1 MSYLYS
7 PNVNAVIVNSNGN
20 AATNPAANVRIADG
34 VQVDTLSRVRTS
46 IIEFQSHHV
55 PSIEVDSNFTFSQ
68 NTNGTGANT
77 VFNANTSEAILNSG
91 TTSGGFAYR
100 QTRTKYK
107 IIPGSSH
114 SAYFTV
120 NFNGATSGCTKRIGL
135 FNVNHGMFWELD
147 NSGNLNVVVR
157 RANSTG
163 SIYDDR
169 VASTA
174 FNIDKLDGTGPSK
187 FNISTAGLD
196 KYYTLWFD
204 FVGGRTGRVRFGMG
218 TPAGAQ
224 IVHQF
229 SYSGTN
235 TAPAITSTT
244 LPIRAEVYNNTVQS
258 SSPSMAMAGQVYNQE
273 SAKRFQGSIATGN
286 SVIGWASTTT
296 LQPIIGISL
305 RPTTP
310 YSQQDIQ
317 MESFTIQDLNN
328 LDTKNNT
335 YGVYYYEWRLNPTIG
350 GTLPTAINAGRASQ
364 YLPYVSGTNTVSGG
378 LILKSGIFTSS
389 SQLNALGNLAEN
401 LNIGGD
407 INDVPD
413 TLALCVK
420 TLQAGSAAGSMV
432 AAVNWTEEL

>member
-7 PNVNAVIVNSNGN
+7 PNVNATIVNSNGN
-20 AATNPAANVRIADG
+20 AGANAAANVRIADG
-34 VQVDTLSRVRTS
+34 VQVDTLSRIRTS
-46 IIEFQSHHV
+46 IVQYQSQHV
-55 PSIEVDSNFTFSQ
+55 PSIESDSNLVFSQ
-68 NTNGTGANT
+68 NVNGTGANT
-77 VFNANTSEAILNSG
+77 TFNANTSEVNLYSG

-120 NFNGATSGCTKRIGL
+120 NFDGATSGCTKRIGL
-135 FNVNHGMFWELD
+135 FNTSHGMFWELD

-157 RANSTG
+157 KASSTG

-196 KYYTLWFD
+196 KYYTFWFD
-204 FVGGRTGRVRFGMG
+204 FVGGRTGRIRFGMG
-218 TPAGAQ
+218 TPSGAQ

-229 SYSGTN
+229 SYAGTN
-235 TAPAITSTT
+235 TTPSITSTS
-244 LPIRAEVYNNTVQS
+244 LPIRVEVYNNTVQG
-258 SSPSMAMAGQVYNQE
+258 SSPSIQMAGQVFNQE

-286 SVIGWASTTT
+286 SVVGWASTAT
-296 LQPIIGISL
+296 LQPLLGVSL
-305 RPTTP
+305 RPTAP
-310 YSQQDIQ
+310 FNQQDIQ
-317 MESFTIQDLNN
+317 MESFTVQDLNN
-328 LDTKNNT
+328 LDSKNNT
-335 YGVYYYEWRLNPTIG
+335 NGVYYYEWRLNPTIG
-350 GTLPTAINAGRASQ
+350 GTLPTAINAGKASQ

-378 LILKSGIFTSS
+378 LILKSGIFTSA
-389 SQLNALGNLAEN
+389 QQVLQLGNLAEN
-401 LNIGGD
+401 LNFGAD

-413 TLALCVK
+413 LLVLCIK
-420 TLQAGSAAGSMV
+420 TFQVGTAAGSMV